1 MISVIAIETSMIA
14 KSFSIWYIYFWP
26 FKHICWF
33 SYSYYC
39 NGLIECPMT
48 SLPFLIMQH
57 AHFCCKHTLACWC
70 LQIEQIHACLVIVLI
85 LLCCV
90 DFQSAYSHNR
100 IRGIPIAKNTI
111 IVRIGILKTNNEIPK
126 HKVTIPRIE
135 IQRVVVSIIY
145 VYTHI
150 PIKCIGSLHKQRSFC
165 IRWWLFLLSFA
176 CSFHILFLLLKFRSI
191 ALTNAL
197 IF

>member
-1 MISVIAIETSMIA
+1 
-14 KSFSIWYIYFWP
+14 
-26 FKHICWF
+26 
-33 SYSYYC
+33 
-39 NGLIECPMT
+39 MT

-57 AHFCCKHTLACWC
+57 AHFCCKHTLACRC

-100 IRGIPIAKNTI
+100 IRGIPIAKNMI

-145 VYTHI
+145 IHTHPYQMYWI
-150 PIKCIGSLHKQRSFC
+150 PSSAAELLYQMMIV
-165 IRWWLFLLSFA
+165 LLSFA
-176 CSFHILFLLLKFRSI
+176 CSFHISFLLLKFLSI
-191 ALTNAL
+191 ALMNDL